1 MEPISSTTV
10 TESPSSVPEAAPD
23 SMQPMGGTS
32 PAADT
37 SSYQDTAPEAP
48 AGPPRGDSYRQFQQ
62 GYQRRVNGERMR
74 ASQFNELQTR
84 YERQI
89 EQSNEA
95 LRQAIEFARTRG
107 GQQEEEAI
115 PDPTMDPQGFAR
127 WLRDQNNSALA
138 QHLQPLQEHNRQ
150 QAEALAQ
157 LRGEQQQTVEQ
168 QRVVAQVTTKYENWE
183 AEYQEAAPELAYGAR
198 DRYATVRDLMA
209 ASFEQGGKPPAEAQ
223 RMSNLFLHAI
233 AQGAEAEGQNGVA
246 AIDAFACGLVQQ
258 LTEAIGVPFVP
269 VGMNGGG
276 QQYYQPTAPV
286 QRQQTE
292 IQRLQNVRQRASAA
306 GNAGPRQTARQGGQV
321 SEVTQLFRAG
331 VHNQPGGFGK
341 IRQAALR
348 EAGGDGMKAAMIINS
363 HQLAG

>member
-1 MEPISSTTV
+1 MDQISDSV
-10 TESPSSVPEAAPD
+10 IESPSSMPEPAPD

-37 SSYQDTAPEAP
+37 SYQDTAPETP

-62 GYQRRVNGERMR
+62 GYQRRVQGERMR
-74 ASQFNELQTR
+74 ASEYQTLR
-84 YERQI
+84 RHTEETVNR
-89 EQSNEA
+89 SNEM
-95 LRQAIEFARTRG
+95 LRQAIETLKSRG
-107 GQQEEEAI
+107 GQGEEEQI
-115 PDPTMDPQGFAR
+115 PDPTMDPAGFAK
-127 WLRDQNNSALA
+127 WLRGQQNSEMSQLI
-138 QHLQPLQEHNRQ
+138 QPLLERSQQQQELLDRMH
-150 QAEALAQ
+150 
-157 LRGEQQQTVEQ
+157 GEQQQTVEQ
-168 QRVVAQVTTKYENWE
+168 QRVVAQVTAKYENWE
-183 AEYQEAAPELAYGAR
+183 AEYAEAAPELAYGAR

-209 ASFEQGGKPPAEAQ
+209 GSFEQGGKPPEEAQ

-276 QQYYQPTAPV
+276 QQYYQPPPAPV
-286 QRQQTE
+286 RPQQAE